1 MSAVILFDGVCNL
14 CNGAVRWVIEHD
26 RREIFRFAALQSLA
40 GRDALAAAPAG
51 GLDSVILVDEAG
63 VHTQGEAVLRICRR
77 LGFPWS
83 LALVG
88 RALPRPWRDALYA
101 WVARHRYRWFGRRDA
116 CLRPTPA
123 LRARFLDADEPI
135 GLVDHAVAAE
145 PKPATASGA
154 IAVVHR
160 SSSSTSSCTTSRSR
174 SDTSPE
180 RRGWGSSLLS

>member
-1 MSAVILFDGVCNL
+1 MSAVILYDGVCNL
-14 CNGAVRWVIEHD
+14 CNAAVRWVIRRD
-26 RREIFRFAALQSLA
+26 RHEVFRFASLQSLA
-40 GRDALAAAPAG
+40 GREALAAAGALAG

-63 VHTQGEAVLRICRR
+63 VHTQAEAVLRICGR

-83 LALVG
+83 LALGG

-145 PKPATASGA
+145 PKPASAA
-154 IAVVHR
+154 
-160 SSSSTSSCTTSRSR
+160 TTSRSSR
-174 SDTSPE
+174 
-180 RRGWGSSLLS
+180 